1 MLINYILFYVL
12 NIMKG
17 GIFIIIIILFL
28 VKYTYS
34 NILTSIDTTKS
45 YSIGIIKNDED
56 ISTISKLLASYASRE
71 NIHINIYSFENNKKL
86 LEALN
91 RNEVNFSIQNEDYVV
106 DSILGL
112 NMFENNPLKNLRFI
126 CGLFFNYYYFVTDI
140 IYKDESKEIKIEN
153 VEDLRKFYDIY
164 QRHFVIGTE
173 EMSSVSF
180 SNLIVLLYM
189 YGFKPINITKK
200 DENETYDSETI
211 FYSTGSIN
219 ETFRKFNQDLIDG
232 IFIMRTNNNSY
243 ITQTSNEKDVIFLN
257 ITFNNTIFD
266 KLFSLYFYKT
276 RLQINE
282 NIDTV
287 QDLVNQSSFETRMS
301 RVLLITNKYMK
312 ENIGQKLCEIYFKHN
327 NYIINRLTNNNENS
341 EHKYFEP
348 IDLIHINKNILYDE
362 HTKKYLQ
369 DLGFLMINPT
379 NDQLKRAE
387 INDVDKYKYYWKYNK
402 IGINRFK
409 FE

>member
-1 MLINYILFYVL
+1 
-12 NIMKG
+12 MKG

-34 NILTSIDTTKS
+34 NILSSIDTTKS

-56 ISTISKLLASYASRE
+56 IEIISKLLASYASHE
-71 NIHINIYSFENNKKL
+71 NIHINIFSFDNNKKL
-86 LEALN
+86 LQALN
-91 RNEVNFSIQNEDYVV
+91 RNDVNFSIQNEDYVV

-112 NMFENNPLKNLRFI
+112 NMFENKPLKNLRFV
-126 CGLFFNYYYFVTDI
+126 CGLFFNYYYFITDI

-153 VEDLRKFYDIY
+153 VEDLRNFYDVY

-200 DENETYDSETI
+200 DENETYDSNTI
-211 FYSTGSIN
+211 FYSVGSID
-219 ETFRKFNQDLIDG
+219 ETFQKFNQDLIDG
-232 IFIMRTNNNSY
+232 IFVMKTNNNVY
-243 ITQTSNEKDVIFLN
+243 ISQTSNEKDIIFLN

-282 NIDTV
+282 DIDNIG
-287 QDLVNQSSFETRMS
+287 DLVNQSSFETRMS
-301 RVLLITNKYMK
+301 RVLLITNTFMK
-312 ENIGQKLCEIYFKHN
+312 KNIAAKLCEIYFKHN
-327 NYIINRLTNNNENS
+327 NYIINRLTNNPEKK
-341 EHKYFEP
+341 EHNYFEP
-348 IDLIHINKNILYDE
+348 IDLIYINKNILYDE
-362 HTKKYLQ
+362 NTKKYLQ

-379 NDQLKRAE
+379 NQQLKRAE
-387 INDVDKYKYYWKYNK
+387 INDIQKYKYYWKYNK
-402 IGINRFK
+402 IGINRFQ

>member
-1 MLINYILFYVL
+1 
-12 NIMKG
+12 MKG

-34 NILTSIDTTKS
+34 NILTSIDTSKS

-56 ISTISKLLASYASRE
+56 ISTLSRLLASYASHE
-71 NIHINIYSFENNKKL
+71 NIHIDIYSFDNNKKL

-112 NMFENNPLKNLRFI
+112 NMFENKALKNLRFV
-126 CGLFFNYYYFVTDI
+126 CGLFFNYYYFITNI
-140 IYKDESKEIKIEN
+140 LYKDESKEIKIEN
-153 VEDLRKFYDIY
+153 VEDLKNFYNVY

-173 EMSSVSF
+173 EINSVSF

-189 YGFKPINITKK
+189 YGFKPVNITKR
-200 DENETYDSETI
+200 DENETYDSDTI
-211 FYSTGSIN
+211 FYSVGNIN
-219 ETFRKFNQDLIDG
+219 ETFQKFDQDLIDG
-232 IFIMRTNNNSY
+232 VFVMKTNNNRY
-243 ITQTSNEKDVIFLN
+243 ISQTSNEKDVIFLN
-257 ITFNNTIFD
+257 ITFDNTIFD

-276 RLQINE
+276 RLQINTDVNNVE
-282 NIDTV
+282 
-287 QDLVNQSSFETRMS
+287 DLVNQSSFETRMS
-301 RVLLITNKYMK
+301 RVLLITNTYMK
-312 ENIGQKLCEIYFKHN
+312 ENIGAKLCEIYFKHN
-327 NYIINRLTNNNENS
+327 NYIINRLTNSNKK
-341 EHKYFEP
+341 EHNYFEP

-379 NDQLKRAE
+379 NEQLKRAE
-387 INDVDKYKYYWKYNK
+387 INDLDKYKYYWKYSK
-402 IGINRFK
+402 IGINRFQLK
-409 FE
+409 

>member
-1 MLINYILFYVL
+1 
-12 NIMKG
+12 MKG
-17 GIFIIIIILFL
+17 GIFIIIIVLFL

-45 YSIGIIKNDED
+45 YSIGIIKNEGD

-71 NIHINIYSFENNKKL
+71 NINIKIFSFDNNKKL

-91 RNEVNFSIQNEDYVV
+91 RNDVNFSIQDEDYVI

-112 NMFENNPLKNLRFI
+112 NMFDNKPLKNLRFI
-126 CGLFFNYYYFVTDI
+126 CGLFFNYYYFITDI
-140 IYKDESKEIKIEN
+140 LYKDESKQIKIEN
-153 VEDLRKFYDIY
+153 VEDIRNFYSIY

-173 EMSSVSF
+173 EIGSISF

-189 YGFKPINITKK
+189 YGFKPVNIIKRDATK
-200 DENETYDSETI
+200 TYDSNTI
-211 FYSTGSIN
+211 FYSLGSIDKI
-219 ETFRKFNQDLIDG
+219 FQKFNQDLIDG
-232 IFIMRTNNNSY
+232 IFVMRTNNNTY
-243 ITQTSNEKDVIFLN
+243 ITQTSNDKDVIFLN

-282 NIDTV
+282 SIDSV

-327 NYIINRLTNNNENS
+327 NYIINRLTHNVENS
-341 EHKYFEP
+341 EHNYFEP

-379 NDQLKRAE
+379 QEQLKDAE
-387 INDVDKYKYYWKYNK
+387 INDLNKYNYYWKYKK
-402 IGINRFK
+402 IGINRFR
-409 FE
+409 